1 MRISHSKLTT
11 ILSCP
16 KTYYLNYKQGIKLK
30 NEKSAFAIGTAV
42 HWGLEHN
49 TDDLEPYYME
59 SASAKQRLSYGKD
72 EFMAEGMVHGFLK
85 HKDEIYDEILTD
97 VNDETKRYNIISTD
111 KEIELIAQ
119 IPSVKYKSENL
130 IHEFQGFIDLLFTVS
145 DDNGN
150 LGFIIIDYKTSSQVP
165 VWEKYLD
172 QIYRYIMLLKHNFPD
187 MPIFK
192 IGIVNLRKTGIRQL
206 KKESPESYLK
216 RIKDEYELNEEDLI
230 NTHMFEPSKLDP
242 VLIEDYIKNL
252 TNMIDTA
259 ETIDREQLF
268 YINYAN
274 ADGMYGKSVYYD
286 IFYHTPS
293 AEMLYTIRDMI
304 YDPDEEKIVY
314 KRDCVGIDMRTI
326 EDNPEKIMNKYSMF
340 KEEVSSIL
348 SEDDNS
354 TKESIFNTIKNKYI
368 YDESLLERYWITLEK
383 E

>member
-11 ILSCP
+11 ILNCP

-30 NEKSAFAIGTAV
+30 VEKPAFAIGTAV
-42 HWGLEHN
+42 HWGLEHD

-59 SASAKQRLSYGKD
+59 SASAKQRISYGKE

-97 VNDETKRYNIISTD
+97 VNDENKRYSIVSTD
-111 KEIELIAQ
+111 KEIELIAN
-119 IPSVKYKSENL
+119 IPSIKYKDENL

-145 DDNGN
+145 DEDGN
-150 LGFIIIDYKTSSQVP
+150 LGFIIIDYKTSSQTP

-192 IGIVNLRKTGIRQL
+192 IGIINLRKTGIRQL
-206 KKESPESYLK
+206 KNENAESYLK
-216 RIKDEYELNEEDLI
+216 RVKDEYELNEDDLI
-230 NTHMFEPSKLDP
+230 NTHMFEPNKLDP
-242 VLIEDYIKNL
+242 VLIDEYIKNL
-252 TNMIDTA
+252 TNMIDAA
-259 ETIDREQLF
+259 ETIDREHLF

-286 IFYHTPS
+286 IFYHTPD
-293 AEMLYTIRDMI
+293 AEMLYTIRDTI
-304 YDPDEEKIVY
+304 YDEYEDKIVY
-314 KRDCVGIDMRTI
+314 KRDCLGIDMKTI
-326 EDNPEKIMNKYSMF
+326 DDNPEKIMNKFDIF
-340 KEEVSSIL
+340 KQEVESIL
-348 SEDDNS
+348 STNENS
-354 TKESIFNTIKNKYI
+354 TKESIFDIIKNKYI

>member
-11 ILSCP
+11 ILNCP

-30 NEKSAFAIGTAV
+30 IEKSAFAIGSAV
-42 HWGLEHN
+42 HWGLEHD

-59 SASAKQRLSYGKD
+59 SASAKQRISYGKE

-97 VNDETKRYNIISTD
+97 VNDNNKRYSIISTD
-111 KEIELIAQ
+111 KEIELIAN
-119 IPSVKYKSENL
+119 IPSIKYKDENL

-145 DDNGN
+145 DEDGN
-150 LGFIIIDYKTSSQVP
+150 LGFIIIDYKTSSQTP

-192 IGIVNLRKTGIRQL
+192 IGIINLRKTGIRQL
-206 KKESPESYLK
+206 KNENGESYLK
-216 RIKDEYELNEEDLI
+216 RVKDEYELNEDDLI

-242 VLIEDYIKNL
+242 VLIEEYINNL

-286 IFYHTPS
+286 IFYHTPG
-293 AEMLYTIRDMI
+293 AEMLYTIRDTI
-304 YDPDEEKIVY
+304 YDEYEEQIVH
-314 KRDCVGIDMRTI
+314 KRDCVSIDMKTI
-326 EDNPEKIMNKYSMF
+326 EDNPERIMNKFDIF
-340 KEEVSSIL
+340 KQEVTSIL
-348 SEDDNS
+348 STNENS
-354 TKESIFNTIKNKYI
+354 TKETIFDIIKNKYI